1 MTGGKMK
8 KIIPYIL
15 IGVLVVGFIGGIGYL
30 KVSQNK
36 NDNSSN
42 KTQTEPYFDD
52 NANVMY
58 FYSPN
63 CSHCIQEKPILT
75 ALAGE
80 GFRVKPMNT
89 QENPSAADQYKIKGT
104 PEFIS
109 LKDGAKLE
117 GFQEKEPLKA
127 WLNQHK

>member
-1 MTGGKMK
+1 MK
-8 KIIPYIL
+8 KFIPYIVVGIL
-15 IGVLVVGFIGGIGYL
+15 LVGFIGAIGYL
-30 KVSQNK
+30 KVSENK
-36 NDNSSN
+36 PSDNTSRT
-42 KTQTEPYFDD
+42 KIEPYFDD

-75 ALAGE
+75 ELAKE
-80 GFRVKPMNT
+80 GFRFKPMNT
-89 QENPSAADQYKIKGT
+89 LENPGVADQYKIKGT

-109 LKDGAKLE
+109 QKDGARLE

-127 WLNQHK
+127 WLSQHK

>member
-1 MTGGKMK
+1 MK
-8 KIIPYIL
+8 KYLPYIFIGILL
-15 IGVLVVGFIGGIGYL
+15 ITFIGGIGYL
-30 KVSQNK
+30 KVSE
-36 NDNSSN
+36 N
-42 KTQTEPYFDD
+42 KTANNTNQTPTEVYFED

-63 CSHCIQEKPILT
+63 CTHCLQEKPILME
-75 ALAGE
+75 LAKE

-89 QENPSAADQYKIKGT
+89 LENPGVADQYKIKGT

-109 LKDGAKLE
+109 QKDGARLE
-117 GFQEKEPLKA
+117 GFQEKEALKA